1 MYNLDQIKS
10 VSNILKKNKTNYW
23 TGVEGKNFELDFSKY
38 HNMKYSVAVSNGS
51 VALEIALK
59 SLNLKKTDE
68 VIVTPRSFIA
78 SASCVL
84 NLGMK
89 PVFADVDEN
98 GNLDIN
104 GISKVYNQQKTKA
117 VIIVHLNGLPCDLDP
132 IVNFTK
138 KKKIHLIEDC
148 SQAHGAKYKG
158 RPVGSFGIISTWSFC
173 QDKIISTGGEGGI
186 ISTNNNRIWKF
197 CWEYKDHG
205 KSYHSVFKKK
215 HKTNFKWL
223 HHNLGSN
230 YRLTEM
236 QAVLGRH
243 QLKVLDKT
251 VKKRNQIAN
260 LYLNRLKNFLGK
272 KSFFKKPNY
281 YYSSSCV
288 HAFYRLNLFLNNKK
302 NQRKL
307 IFELNKKKIVC
318 GIGSCPEIYREK
330 IFKKSL
336 INSRIRLPNA
346 KSLGETSI
354 MFPVDPYKSSK
365 IIKDEIEIIK
375 KVIKKIS

>member
-1 MYNLDQIKS
+1 MEKI
-10 VSNILKKNKTNYW
+10 
-23 TGVEGKNFELDFSKY
+23 
-38 HNMKYSVAVSNGS
+38 
-51 VALEIALK
+51 
-59 SLNLKKTDE
+59 
-68 VIVTPRSFIA
+68 
-78 SASCVL
+78 
-84 NLGMK
+84 
-89 PVFADVDEN
+89 
-98 GNLDIN
+98 
-104 GISKVYNQQKTKA
+104 
-117 VIIVHLNGLPCDLDP
+117 IIVY
-132 IVNFTK
+132 
-138 KKKIHLIEDC
+138 
-148 SQAHGAKYKG
+148 S
-158 RPVGSFGIISTWSFC
+158 
-173 QDKIISTGGEGGI
+173 
-186 ISTNNNRIWKF
+186 
-197 CWEYKDHG
+197 
-205 KSYHSVFKKK
+205 KKK

-354 MFPVDPYKSSK
+354 MFPVDPYKSLK